1 MKTVKMKNTIRAS
14 ILILSFIGVQGLF
27 AGAPDVKDRPKSI
40 IYVDSSA
47 TGRND
52 GTSWTDAC
60 TDFNAALKKITAE
73 KNVIWLAGTSVCSA
87 DCVVT
92 IPSGVKAKIRGGFKG
107 GEVSASD
114 RKDGAKSTVSG
125 GVRKYKT
132 LEVTSDSRLYIER
145 VRFVDSR
152 ERGILKRGAGDLILA
167 DCDIVGCG
175 FTLGN
180 VYGRGFLMV
189 GASGKTK
196 FAAMRCTFAGNRA
209 GGAKNQ
215 YDVGTGHGAALMN
228 LARATFDDCL
238 FATNGLSVLSS
249 PAEDPRGFRFF
260 KASALYAT
268 NAPVTVRGTRFVG
281 NRGWCSQDKAPAS
294 DFGLMGATVRLDAGT
309 GGSAFTNCLWLANQ
323 SAVYNVHQ
331 NFGGGGELWF
341 NPCKPSAECDIV
353 NCTFAANLNDVWR
366 NGSRC
371 VNVRSGKVKILNS
384 VFGCNVRTRT
394 GTDVGEDVY
403 VADGAEVYAESS
415 VFTPDKKDGRPLY
428 AAGAGRLTLGEGVRF
443 GKPEFV
449 SRVDDARYMKVQ
461 RFRAHYYMPVAL
473 DYLMNFNVNLPGRAG
488 YYDAGKPVRPRA
500 GARRDK
506 KVPVEDIIVC
516 DGSDYSIRIYR
527 GDKVVWRWCAAEDK
541 TFADNEHNDLRGR
554 YNGLTEVRIC
564 DYRGRKVVAISS
576 TNCAWA
582 IVDIATTNAIAYG
595 YSRTA
600 GQPVRNT
607 IMPHSIAIL
616 PDDIVAVASTYTI
629 DQNAPET
636 KYGCYFYHIAGD
648 KATSYKDPAKQG
660 ATFFSI
666 ENPHGF
672 YWDDK
677 NKKLYVSS
685 SEGLTRLNVAF
696 NRAENK
702 FEIDEEAVFG
712 ISQLGAKW
720 GHDLAIVPG
729 TRILAMTTYEMTLFF
744 DMDREEWLLDEIV
757 WRMDIKGFDPHKD
770 KTHVLAT
777 VPRSQYVTDTL
788 EIWTR
793 EKGFKD
799 YLKVPGA
806 KFYKARWA
814 GRALESAMSSR

>member
-1 MKTVKMKNTIRAS
+1 MKNIFFSFVAIFSIAS
-14 ILILSFIGVQGLF
+14 VRLAF
-27 AGAPDVKDRPKSI
+27 AEPTDVKDNPKSV
-40 IYVDSSA
+40 IYVNSAA
-47 TGRND
+47 TGKND
-52 GTSWTDAC
+52 GTSWANAY
-60 TDFNAALKKITAE
+60 TDFNVALKKVTSQ
-73 KNVIWLAGTSVCSA
+73 KNVIWLAGSFTCVA
-87 DCVVT
+87 DCVVA
-92 IPSGVKAKIRGGFKG
+92 IPKGVKVKIRGGFKG

-114 RKDGAKSTVSG
+114 RKAGVKSIVSG
-125 GVRKYKT
+125 NVRQYKT
-132 LEVTSDSRLYIER
+132 LEVTSDSPLHIER
-145 VRFVDSR
+145 IRFVDSKG
-152 ERGILKRGAGDLILA
+152 RGIYKKGEGDLTLA

-189 GASGKTK
+189 GSSGKTK
-196 FAAMRCTFAGNRA
+196 FAAKRCTFAGNRA

-238 FATNGLSVLSS
+238 FVTNGLSVVSS

-294 DFGLMGATVRLDAGT
+294 DFGLMGATVRLEAGT

-323 SAVYNVHQ
+323 SAVYSVHK

-341 NPCKPSAECDIV
+341 NPCKSSAECDIV
-353 NCTFAANLNDVWR
+353 NCTFAANLNDIWK
-366 NGSRC
+366 NGSRG

-384 VFGCNVRTRT
+384 VFGGNVRTRV
-394 GTDVGEDVY
+394 GTNVGEDIY
-403 VADGAEVYAESS
+403 VADGAEVYASRS
-415 VFTPDKKDGRPLY
+415 IFTPDKKDDRPLY
-428 AAGAGRLTLGEGVRF
+428 AAGGGKLTIGEGVTF
-443 GKPEFV
+443 EEPKFV
-449 SRVDDARYMKVQ
+449 SRVEDAKYMRVQ
-461 RFRAHYYMPVAL
+461 RSRAHYYMPVAL
-473 DYLMNFNVNLPGRAG
+473 DYLMNFNVNLPDKTG
-488 YYDAGKPVRPRA
+488 YYDAKKPIGSKVA
-500 GARRDK
+500 ANRDRK
-506 KVPVEDIIVC
+506 APVEDIIVC
-516 DGSDYSIRIYR
+516 DGSDYSIKIYR
-527 GDKVVWRWCAAEDK
+527 GDKVIWRWCATEDK
-541 TFADNEHNDLRGR
+541 TFAGNEHNDLRGR

-564 DYRGRKVVAISS
+564 DYKGRKVVAISS

-607 IMPHSIAIL
+607 IMPHSIALL
-616 PDDIVAVASTYTI
+616 PNDIVAVASTYTI

-677 NKKLYVSS
+677 NQKLYVSS
-685 SEGLTRLNVAF
+685 SEGLTRLNVEF
-696 NRAENK
+696 NAAKNK
-702 FEIDEEAVFG
+702 FEIKEEAVFG

-720 GHDLAIVPG
+720 GHDLALVPG

-744 DMDREEWLLDEIV
+744 DMDKEKWLLDEIV
-757 WRMDIKGFDPHKD
+757 WRMDIKGFDPHRD
-770 KTHVLAT
+770 KVHVLAT
-777 VPRSQYVTDTL
+777 VPRAHYVTDTL
-788 EIWTR
+788 EIWTK
-793 EKGFKD
+793 EGGFKD

-814 GRALESAMSSR
+814 GRILK

>member
-1 MKTVKMKNTIRAS
+1 MKNIFFSFVALFSIAS
-14 ILILSFIGVQGLF
+14 VQLAF
-27 AGAPDVKDRPKSI
+27 AEPTDVKDNPKSI
-40 IYVDSSA
+40 IYVNSAA
-47 TGRND
+47 TGKND
-52 GTSWTDAC
+52 GTSWVNAY
-60 TDFNAALKKITAE
+60 TDFNGALKKITPQ
-73 KNVIWLAGTSVCSA
+73 KNVIWLAGSFTSAA

-92 IPSGVKAKIRGGFKG
+92 IPKCVKVKIRGGFKG

-114 RKDGAKSTVSG
+114 RKAGVKSIVSG
-125 GVRKYKT
+125 NVRKYKT
-132 LEVTSDSRLYIER
+132 LEVTSDSPLHIER
-145 VRFVDSR
+145 IRFVDSKG
-152 ERGILKRGAGDLILA
+152 RGIYKKGEGDLTLA

-189 GASGKTK
+189 GSSGKTK
-196 FAAMRCTFAGNRA
+196 FAAERCTFAGNRA

-238 FATNGLSVLSS
+238 FVTNGLSVVSS

-294 DFGLMGATVRLDAGT
+294 DFGLMGATVRLEAGT

-323 SAVYNVHQ
+323 SAVYSVHK

-341 NPCKPSAECDIV
+341 NPCKSSAECDIV
-353 NCTFAANLNDVWR
+353 NCTFAANLNDIGR
-366 NGSRC
+366 NGSRG

-384 VFGCNVRTRT
+384 VFGGNVRTRV
-394 GTDVGEDVY
+394 GTNVGEDIY
-403 VADGAEVYAESS
+403 VADGAEVYADNSI
-415 VFTPDKKDGRPLY
+415 FTPDKKDGKPLF
-428 AAGAGRLTLGEGVRF
+428 AAGGGKLTIGEGF
-443 GKPEFV
+443 TFEEPKFV
-449 SRVDDARYMKVQ
+449 SRVEDAKYMRVQ
-461 RFRAHYYMPVAL
+461 RSRAHYYMPVAL
-473 DYLMNFNVNLPGRAG
+473 DYLMNFNVNLSNKTG
-488 YYDAGKPVRPRA
+488 YHDATKPIGSKVA
-500 GARRDK
+500 ANRDRK
-506 KVPVEDIIVC
+506 APVEDIIVC
-516 DGSDYSIRIYR
+516 DGSDYTIKIYR
-527 GDKVVWRWCAAEDK
+527 GDKVIWRWCAAEDK
-541 TFADNEHNDLRGR
+541 TFAGNEHNDLRGR

-564 DYRGRKVVAISS
+564 DYKGRKVVAISS

-607 IMPHSIAIL
+607 IMPHSIALL
-616 PDDIVAVASTYTI
+616 PNDIVAVASTYTI

-685 SEGLTRLNVAF
+685 SEGLTRLNVEF
-696 NRAENK
+696 NAAKNK
-702 FEIDEEAVFG
+702 FEIEEEAVFG

-720 GHDLAIVPG
+720 GHDLALVPG

-744 DMDREEWLLDEIV
+744 DMDKEKWLLDEIV
-757 WRMDIKGFDPHKD
+757 WRMDIKGFDPHRD
-770 KTHVLAT
+770 KVHVLAT

-788 EIWTR
+788 EVWTK
-793 EKGFKD
+793 ENGFKE

-814 GRALESAMSSR
+814 GGVLK

>member
-1 MKTVKMKNTIRAS
+1 MKNIFFSFVALFSIAS
-14 ILILSFIGVQGLF
+14 VRIAF
-27 AGAPDVKDRPKSI
+27 AEPTDVKDNPKSI
-40 IYVDSSA
+40 IYVNSAA
-47 TGRND
+47 TGKND
-52 GTSWTDAC
+52 GTSWVNAY
-60 TDFNAALKKITAE
+60 TDFNGALKKITPQ
-73 KNVIWLAGTSVCSA
+73 KNVIWLAGSFTSAA
-87 DCVVT
+87 DCVVA
-92 IPSGVKAKIRGGFKG
+92 IPKGVKVKIRGGFKG

-114 RKDGAKSTVSG
+114 RKAGVKSIVSG
-125 GVRKYKT
+125 NVRKYKT
-132 LEVTSDSRLYIER
+132 LEVTSDSPLHIER
-145 VRFVDSR
+145 IRFVDSKG
-152 ERGILKRGAGDLILA
+152 RGIYKKGEGDLTLA

-189 GASGKTK
+189 GSSGKTK
-196 FAAMRCTFAGNRA
+196 FAAERCTFAGNRA

-238 FATNGLSVLSS
+238 FVTNGLSVLSS

-268 NAPVTVRGTRFVG
+268 NAPVTVRGTRFIG

-294 DFGLMGATVRLDAGT
+294 DFGLMGATVRLEAGT

-323 SAVYNVHQ
+323 SAVYSVHK

-341 NPCKPSAECDIV
+341 NPCKSSAECDIV
-353 NCTFAANLNDVWR
+353 NCTFAANLNDIWK
-366 NGSRC
+366 NGSRG

-384 VFGCNVRTRT
+384 VFGGNVRTRV
-394 GTDVGEDVY
+394 GMNVGEDIY
-403 VADGAEVYAESS
+403 VADGAEVYASRS
-415 VFTPDKKDGRPLY
+415 IFTPDKKDDRPLY
-428 AAGAGRLTLGEGVRF
+428 AAGGGKLTIGEGVTF
-443 GKPEFV
+443 EEPKFV
-449 SRVDDARYMKVQ
+449 SRVKDAKYMRVQ
-461 RFRAHYYMPVAL
+461 RSRAHYYMPVAL
-473 DYLMNFNVNLPGRAG
+473 DYLMNFNVNLPNKTG
-488 YYDAGKPVRPRA
+488 YYDAKKPIAPRVA
-500 GARRDK
+500 ANRDRK
-506 KVPVEDIIVC
+506 APVEDIIVC
-516 DGSDYSIRIYR
+516 DGSDYTIKIYR
-527 GDKVVWRWCAAEDK
+527 GDKVIWRWCAAEDK
-541 TFADNEHNDLRGR
+541 TFAGNEHNDLRGR

-564 DYRGRKVVAISS
+564 DYKGRKLVAISS

-607 IMPHSIAIL
+607 IMPHSIALL
-616 PDDIVAVASTYTI
+616 PNDIVAVASTYTI

-685 SEGLTRLNVAF
+685 SEGLTRLNVEF
-696 NRAENK
+696 NAAKNK
-702 FEIDEEAVFG
+702 FEIEEETVFG

-720 GHDLAIVPG
+720 GHDLALVPG

-744 DMDREEWLLDEIV
+744 DMDKEKWLLDEIV
-757 WRMDIKGFDPHKD
+757 WRMDIKGFDPHRD
-770 KTHVLAT
+770 KKHILAT

-788 EIWTR
+788 EIWTK
-793 EKGFKD
+793 ESGFKD

-814 GRALESAMSSR
+814 GGVLK